1 MRTSDGARQ
10 PRATL
15 HRDMTHVMLLASFDA
30 FAMFEALTL
39 AYSIR
44 SYAPRPFIQPMSQM
58 HFAFLAAALTPLWI
72 FFFAIG
78 GLYDVKSTRSR
89 SAEFSRTVAVVLVG
103 VSSLIV
109 LDYMRLA
116 GPIFPGRSVP
126 IYSIVLGISL
136 VFLCRQFVRWMLR
149 RAWTRGY
156 GLRNVIL
163 VGTGPISQR
172 IAADLARPGS
182 GYRILAAVAPDG
194 RETDYG
200 PVPVYPTLDLAL
212 EGRLHILDEVLQAD
226 VDLARPDV
234 ERLMAEVT
242 SRGLVYRFV
251 PNQYGVYAAS
261 SRLGT
266 IAGVPVMDV
275 RLTALEG
282 WGAVYKR
289 AFDVAAVLFIG
300 LIASPLLLLTVL
312 IIKVSEPS
320 APVFYSQ
327 MRLGRNGKLINVLKF
342 RTMSWKWSTGPGRA
356 HGSPADAFAA
366 MGREDLCIEFLRD
379 HKVRE
384 DPRITRFGKLL
395 RRTSFDEL
403 PQLYN
408 VLRGELSLIGPRP
421 ITPEELER
429 YGSQRV
435 SFLALKPGMTG
446 LWQVSG
452 RNDVS
457 YDERVKLDI
466 YYIEN
471 WSVKLDLAILARTTA
486 AVIARRGA
494 Y

>member
-1 MRTSDGARQ
+1 
-10 PRATL
+10 
-15 HRDMTHVMLLASFDA
+15 
-30 FAMFEALTL
+30 
-39 AYSIR
+39 
-44 SYAPRPFIQPMSQM
+44 MSQL

-72 FFFAIG
+72 CFFAIA
-78 GLYDVKSTRSR
+78 GLYNVGSTRSR
-89 SAEFSRTVAVVLVG
+89 SAEFSRVVAVVLVG

-109 LDYMRLA
+109 LDYMRLT

-126 IYSIVLGISL
+126 IYSIMLGIPF
-136 VFLCRQFVRWMLR
+136 VFLSRLFVRWMLR
-149 RAWTRGY
+149 RAWTRGF

-163 VGTGPISQR
+163 VGTGPIAQH
-172 IAADLARPGS
+172 IAEDLARPGS
-182 GYRILAAVAPDG
+182 GYRVLAAVAPDG
-194 RETDYG
+194 RATDYG
-200 PVPVYPTLDLAL
+200 PVPVYRTLDLAL
-212 EGRLHILDEVLQAD
+212 EGRLQFVDEVVQAD

-289 AFDVAAVLFIG
+289 AFDVAAVFLIG
-300 LIASPLLLLTVL
+300 LVTWPLLLLTYLVL
-312 IIKVSEPS
+312 KISEPG

-327 MRLGRNGKLINVLKF
+327 MRLGRNGKLIKVLKF
-342 RTMSWKWSTGPGRA
+342 RTMAWEWSTGPGRP

-384 DPRITRFGKLL
+384 DPRITRFGRLL
-395 RRTSFDEL
+395 RRTSFDEM
-403 PQLYN
+403 PQLFN

-429 YGSQRV
+429 YGSQRA
-435 SFLALKPGMTG
+435 SFLALKPGITG

-457 YDERVKLDI
+457 YDERVKRDI
-466 YYIEN
+466 FYIEN

-486 AVIARRGA
+486 AVLARRGA

>member
-1 MRTSDGARQ
+1 
-10 PRATL
+10 
-15 HRDMTHVMLLASFDA
+15 MTHVMLLASFDA

-44 SYAPRPFIQPMSQM
+44 SQAPRPFIQPMSPM
-58 HFAFLAAALTPLWI
+58 HFALLAAVLTPLWI
-72 FFFAIG
+72 FFFAMG

-89 SAEFSRTVAVVLVG
+89 SAEFSRIVAVVLVG

-109 LDYMRLA
+109 LDYMRVA

-126 IYSIVLGISL
+126 IYSIGLGILL
-136 VFLCRQFVRWMLR
+136 VFLCREFVRWMLR

-163 VGTGPISQR
+163 VGTGPIAQHL
-172 IAADLARPGS
+172 AEDLTRPGS

-194 RETDYG
+194 RTTDYG

-212 EGRLHILDEVLQAD
+212 EGRLHVVDEVLQAD
-226 VDLARPDV
+226 VDMARADV

-251 PNQYGVYAAS
+251 PNPYGVYAAS

-289 AFDVAAVLFIG
+289 TFDVVAVL
-300 LIASPLLLLTVL
+300 LIALVAWPIVLLNYIV
-312 IIKVSEPS
+312 IKVTEPS
-320 APVFYSQ
+320 APVFYRQ
-327 MRLGRNGKLINVLKF
+327 LRLGRNGKLINVWKF
-342 RTMSWKWSTGPGRA
+342 RTMAWKWSTGPGRP

-384 DPRITRFGKLL
+384 DPRITRFGRLL

-403 PQLYN
+403 PQLWN

-429 YGSQRV
+429 YGSQRA
-435 SFLALKPGMTG
+435 SFLALKPGITG

-466 YYIEN
+466 FYIEN
-471 WSVKLDLAILARTTA
+471 WSVKLDLAILAKTTA
-486 AVIARRGA
+486 AVLARRGA

>member
-1 MRTSDGARQ
+1 MRRSDGAKQ

-39 AYSIR
+39 SFSIR
-44 SYAPRPFIQPMSQM
+44 ATAPRPLLQPMSQM
-58 HFAFLAAALTPLWI
+58 HFALLAAGLTPLWI
-72 FFFAIG
+72 FIFAVG
-78 GLYDVKSTRSR
+78 GLYDVKTVRSR
-89 SAEFSRTVAVVLVG
+89 SNEFSRVLAVVVVG
-103 VSSLIV
+103 VMSLIV
-109 LDYMRLA
+109 LDYMRFA
-116 GPIFPGRSVP
+116 GSIFPGRSVP
-126 IYSIVLGISL
+126 IFSIGLGVVL
-136 VFLCRQFVRWMLR
+136 VFGCRQFVRWMLR

-163 VGTGPISQR
+163 VGAGPITQR
-172 IAADLARPGS
+172 ILNDLATPGS
-182 GYRILAAVAPDG
+182 GYRVLAAVAPDG
-194 RETDYG
+194 QEAEFG

-212 EGRLHILDEVLQAD
+212 AGRLHILDEVLQAD
-226 VDLARPDV
+226 VDLARSEV
-234 ERLMAEVT
+234 EKLMAEVT

-275 RLTALEG
+275 RLTALDG

-289 AFDVAAVLFIG
+289 VFDVGAVLFIA
-300 LIASPLLLLTVL
+300 LVASPLILLTML
-312 IIKVSEPS
+312 IIKLSEPS
-320 APVFYSQ
+320 APVFYRQ
-327 MRLGRNGKLINVLKF
+327 MRLGRDGKLINVLKF
-342 RTMSWKWSTGPGRA
+342 RTMAWKYSTGPGRPY
-356 HGSPADAFAA
+356 GCPADAFAA

-379 HKVRE
+379 HKVRK

-403 PQLYN
+403 PQLFN
-408 VLRGELSLIGPRP
+408 VLSGELSLIGPRP
-421 ITPEELER
+421 ITPEELDR
-429 YGSQRV
+429 YGPQRV
-435 SFLALKPGMTG
+435 SFLALKPGITG

-452 RNDVS
+452 RNDVT

-486 AVIARRGA
+486 AVLARRGA

>member
-1 MRTSDGARQ
+1 
-10 PRATL
+10 
-15 HRDMTHVMLLASFDA
+15 MLLASFDA

-39 AYSIR
+39 AFSIR
-44 SYAPRPFIQPMSQM
+44 ATAPRPLIQPMSQM
-58 HFAFLAAALTPLWI
+58 HFALLAAGLTPLWI
-72 FFFAIG
+72 SFFAIG

-89 SAEFSRTVAVVLVG
+89 SNEFSRTVAVVLVG

-126 IYSIVLGISL
+126 IFSIAIGIGL

-163 VGTGPISQR
+163 VGTGPITRR
-172 IAADLARPGS
+172 ILYDLATPGS
-182 GYRILAAVAPDG
+182 GYRVLAAVAPDG
-194 RETDYG
+194 RHADFG

-212 EGRLHILDEVLQAD
+212 EGRLHVVDEVLQAD
-226 VDLARPDV
+226 SSLARAEV
-234 ERLMAEVT
+234 EKLMTEVT

-275 RLTALEG
+275 RLTALDG

-289 AFDVAAVLFIG
+289 AFDVAAVLFIA
-300 LIASPLLLLTVL
+300 LLASPLVLLTML
-312 IIKVSEPS
+312 ALKISEPS
-320 APVFYSQ
+320 APVFYRQ
-327 MRLGRNGKLINVLKF
+327 MRLGRDGQLINVLKF
-342 RTMSWKWSTGPGRA
+342 RTMTWQYSTGPSRPF
-356 HGSPADAFAA
+356 GSPADAFAA
-366 MGREDLCIEFLRD
+366 MDREDLCIEFLRD

-384 DPRITRFGKLL
+384 DPRISRFGKIL

-403 PQLYN
+403 PQLFN

-421 ITPEELER
+421 ITPEELDR
-429 YGSQRV
+429 YGPQRV
-435 SFLALKPGMTG
+435 SFLALKPGITG

-486 AVIARRGA
+486 AVLARRGA

>member
-1 MRTSDGARQ
+1 
-10 PRATL
+10 
-15 HRDMTHVMLLASFDA
+15 MTHVMLLASFDA

-39 AYSIR
+39 AFSIR
-44 SYAPRPFIQPMSQM
+44 AIAPRPFIQPMSQT
-58 HFAFLAAALTPLWI
+58 HFALLAAGLTPLWI

-78 GLYDVKSTRSR
+78 GLYDVNTTRSR

-109 LDYMRLA
+109 LDYMRVA

-126 IYSIVLGISL
+126 IYGIGIGICF

-149 RAWTRGY
+149 RAWMRGY

-163 VGTGPISQR
+163 VGAGPITQH
-172 IAADLARPGS
+172 ILDDLATPGS
-182 GYRILAAVAPDG
+182 GYRVLAAVAPDG
-194 RETDYG
+194 QETDFG
-200 PVPVYPTLDLAL
+200 SVPVYPTLDLAL
-212 EGRLHILDEVLQAD
+212 EGRLHVVDEVLQAD
-226 VDLARPDV
+226 VDLARAEV
-234 ERLMAEVT
+234 EKLMADVT

-275 RLTALEG
+275 RLTALDG

-289 AFDVAAVLFIG
+289 VFDVAAVLFIA
-300 LIASPLLLLTVL
+300 IVASPLILLTML
-312 IIKVSEPS
+312 ILKLSEPS
-320 APVFYSQ
+320 APVFYRQ
-327 MRLGRNGKLINVLKF
+327 MRLGRNGELINVLKF
-342 RTMSWKWSTGPGRA
+342 RTMAWKYSTGPDRP

-395 RRTSFDEL
+395 RHTSFDEL
-403 PQLYN
+403 PQLVN

-435 SFLALKPGMTG
+435 SFLALKPGITG

-486 AVIARRGA
+486 AVLARRGA

>member
-1 MRTSDGARQ
+1 MRTREGARQ
-10 PRATL
+10 PRATW
-15 HRDMTHVMLLASFDA
+15 HRDMTYVMLLASFDL
-30 FAMFEALTL
+30 FAMFEALNL
-39 AYSIR
+39 AYSIT
-44 SYAPRPFIQPMSQM
+44 YAPEPFVKPMTQV
-58 HFAFLAAALTPLWI
+58 HFAVLAAALSPLWI
-72 FFFAIG
+72 FLFAVG

-116 GPIFPGRSVP
+116 GPISPRRSVP
-126 IYSIVLGISL
+126 IYSIVFGISF
-136 VFLCRQFVRWMLR
+136 VFLCRQFVRWVLR
-149 RAWTRGY
+149 RAWTRGF

-163 VGTGPISQR
+163 VGTGPIAQR
-172 IAADLARPGS
+172 IAEDLARPES
-182 GYRILAAVAPDG
+182 GYRILAAVALDG
-194 RETDYG
+194 RKTDYG
-200 PVPVYPTLDLAL
+200 PVPVYPTLDLAF
-212 EGRLHILDEVLQAD
+212 EGRLHIVDEVLQAD
-226 VDLARPDV
+226 VDIARPDV

-289 AFDVAAVLFIG
+289 VFDVAAVLVIG

-312 IIKVSEPS
+312 VIKVSEPS

-327 MRLGRNGKLINVLKF
+327 MRLGRNGQLINLLKF
-342 RTMSWKWSTGPGRA
+342 RTMAWKYSTGPGRLY
-356 HGSPADAFAA
+356 GSPADVFAA
-366 MGREDLCIEFLRD
+366 MVREDLCIEFMRD

-384 DPRITRFGKLL
+384 DPRITRFGRLL
-395 RRTSFDEL
+395 RRTSLDEL
-403 PQLYN
+403 PQLFN
-408 VLRGELSLIGPRP
+408 VLRGDLSLIGPRP

-435 SFLALKPGMTG
+435 SFLALKPGITG

-452 RNDVS
+452 RSDVS
-457 YDERVKLDI
+457 YDQRVKLDI

-486 AVIARRGA
+486 AVLAGRGA

>member
-1 MRTSDGARQ
+1 MRTRDGARQ

-15 HRDMTHVMLLASFDA
+15 HRDMTHVMLLASFDL
-30 FAMFEALTL
+30 FAMFEALNL
-39 AYSIR
+39 AYSI
-44 SYAPRPFIQPMSQM
+44 SYAPRTVIQPMSQVE
-58 HFAFLAAALTPLWI
+58 FAFLAAALSPLWI
-72 FFFAIG
+72 FLFAVG

-89 SAEFSRTVAVVLVG
+89 SAEFGRTVAVVLVG

-109 LDYMRLA
+109 LDYMGLA
-116 GPIFPGRSVP
+116 GPISPRRSVP
-126 IYSIVLGISL
+126 IYSIVFGISF

-163 VGTGPISQR
+163 VGTGPIAQR

-194 RETDYG
+194 RKTDYG
-200 PVPVYPTLDLAL
+200 PVPVYPTLDLAF
-212 EGRLHILDEVLQAD
+212 EGRLHVVDEVLQAD
-226 VDLARPDV
+226 VDIARPDV

-289 AFDVAAVLFIG
+289 VFDVAAVLVIG

-312 IIKVSEPS
+312 VIKVSEPS

-327 MRLGRNGKLINVLKF
+327 MRLGRNGKLIKLLKF
-342 RTMSWKWSTGPGRA
+342 RTMAWKYSTGPGRLY
-356 HGSPADAFAA
+356 GSPADAFAA
-366 MGREDLCIEFLRD
+366 MVREDLCIEFLRD

-384 DPRITRFGKLL
+384 DPRITRFGRLL

-403 PQLYN
+403 PQLFN

-435 SFLALKPGMTG
+435 SFLALKPGITG

-452 RNDVS
+452 RSDVS

-471 WSVKLDLAILARTTA
+471 WSMKLDLAILARTTA
-486 AVIARRGA
+486 AVLARRGA